1 MHGPDPA
8 TLFPFPDA
16 NHTVFLKNVVSGANI
31 EAGDYSYYNDPI
43 EPERFQEKC
52 VRYHFEFM
60 QDRLVIGKFCAFATG
75 VEFIMNGANHVL
87 GGLSTYPFS
96 IFQNGWEQG
105 FDPQVFLDGS
115 RGDTRIGND
124 VWIGTGA
131 TILPGVTVGDGAVI
145 GAKAIVGS
153 NVPPYSIAVGNPAR
167 VVRTRFA
174 GPVIARLLEIS
185 WWNWPAEKI
194 TRHLDAIRGAD
205 IDRLARAAAE
215 PNSVLDAGPKA
226 G

>member
-8 TLFPFPDA
+8 AVFPFPGA

-31 EAGDYSYYNDPI
+31 EAGDYSYYNDPVD
-43 EPERFQEKC
+43 PERFQEKC

-60 QDRLVIGKFCAFATG
+60 QDRLVIGKFCALATG
-75 VEFIMNGANHVL
+75 VEFIMNGANHAL
-87 GGLSTYPFS
+87 GGFSTYPFS
-96 IFQNGWEQG
+96 IFQNGWEKD

-131 TILPGVTVGDGAVI
+131 TIMPGVTIGDGAVI
-145 GAKAIVGS
+145 GAKAVVGS
-153 NVPPYSIAVGNPAR
+153 DVPPYSIALGNPAR
-167 VVRTRFA
+167 VVRKRFS
-174 GPVIARLLEIS
+174 GRVTNRLLEIA
-185 WWNWPAEKI
+185 WWDWPVEKI
-194 TRHLDAIRGAD
+194 TRHLAAIRSAD
-205 IDRLARAAAE
+205 VDRLERVAAE
-215 PNSVLDAGPKA
+215 ANSMLDAGPKA